1 MRNFKWGFSTLGC
14 PELSLAEAVKLS
26 DDFDFPYLEL
36 RTLEGSL
43 DLPAIFADPVKLA
56 LLKSLTAAGRIRVL
70 GSSFG
75 LASCKND
82 YDALAALGRLADKA
96 GIPWLRVFGGFDFG
110 EEFGEERITVALE
123 NLAWFRSLG
132 LNAQLALETHDGC
145 SSAARCRRLID
156 RIECGIPIIWDAHHT
171 CRYAGETFADS
182 WELLAGHV
190 IDVHVKDSRIGDDGK
205 IVNTVPGEGD
215 LPVPELL
222 ELLEK
227 ADYTGLVTLEYE
239 KHWHPELPE
248 IRVALAAVNRF
259 WR

>member
-1 MRNFKWGFSTLGC
+1 MRNFRWGFSTLGC
-14 PELSLAEAVKLS
+14 PELSLAETVKLS

-43 DLPAIFADPVKLA
+43 DLPAIFADPAKLA
-56 LLKSLTAAGRIRVL
+56 LLKSLAAAGRVRVL

-75 LASCKND
+75 IASRKND
-82 YDALAALGRLADKA
+82 YDALAALGRLADEA

-110 EEFGEERITVALE
+110 EEFGEERIAAALE
-123 NLAWFRSLG
+123 NLAWFRGLG
-132 LNAQLALETHDGC
+132 LRAQLALETHDGC

-156 RIECGIPIIWDAHHT
+156 RVECGIPIVWDAHHT
-171 CRYAGETFADS
+171 CRCAGETFGDS

-239 KHWHPELPE
+239 KHWHPQLPE
-248 IRVALAAVNRF
+248 IRVALTAVNRF

>member
-14 PELSLAEAVKLS
+14 PELSLAEAVKLA
-26 DDFDFPYLEL
+26 DDFDFPHLEL
-36 RTLEGSL
+36 RTLESSL
-43 DLPAIFADPVKLA
+43 NLPAIFADPAKLA
-56 LLKSLTAAGRIRVL
+56 LLQSLAAAGRVRVL

-75 LASCKND
+75 IASRENN
-82 YDALAALGRLADKA
+82 YDALEELGQLADAA
-96 GIPWLRVFGGFDFG
+96 GIPYLRVFGGFDFSK
-110 EEFGEERITVALE
+110 EFSDAKIAAALE
-123 NLAWFRSLG
+123 NLAWFHSLG
-132 LNAQLALETHDGC
+132 FKVQLALETHDGC

-156 RIECGIPIIWDAHHT
+156 RIECGIPIVWDAHHT
-171 CRYAGETFADS
+171 CRCAGETFADS

-215 LPVPELL
+215 LPIPELL

-259 WR
+259 LR